1 MSEPANR
8 RLPDSLTPSFVGPL
22 RVVPKSRPRR
32 SWPYP
37 VNGYE
42 TQDAR
47 TLNISRTD
55 AVGGGAGTRRFA
67 ARIPSHGLE
76 TLLPMDDR
84 PSVLRDCG

>member
-1 MSEPANR
+1 
-8 RLPDSLTPSFVGPL
+8 
-22 RVVPKSRPRR
+22 
-32 SWPYP
+32 